1 MEFFPQEVIRTK
13 RDGKALSDKE
23 ITHFINALTSGA
35 LEDSQAAAF
44 AMAIYFQ
51 GMNRE
56 EASALTLAMAN
67 SGQRLFWP
75 DNDRVTLDKHS
86 TGGVGDKVS
95 LVLAPLLASCGARVP
110 MIAGRGLG
118 HTGGTLDKLD
128 SIPGYDTQPSLEK
141 FQAVVAQA
149 HCAIVGQTA
158 ELAPA
163 DRKLYAIRDVTATV
177 ESIPLI
183 TASVLSKKIAAG
195 LDHLVMD
202 VKVGS
207 GAFMKDLDSAKAL
220 ATSLVECGNK
230 AGLPVWALLTDMNQP
245 LGLTI
250 GNTLEVLEGIDFL
263 TGKQRESRLLEVT
276 LDLGAAALEM
286 AGLHP
291 DSNTA
296 KTALLTALDNGS
308 AAETFGRM
316 VAALG
321 GPSDLIEQ
329 PEQHLRVASVRRPVT
344 AGSTGYLSSC
354 DAQALGLAI
363 MALGGGRKQRQ
374 DRIDHGVGFRNIL
387 PLGSKV
393 EIGDPIAE
401 VVSNDPESAETACDA
416 YRSAIVIASACP
428 APSSAVVSRVV
439 S

>member
-13 RDGKALSDKE
+13 RDGKTLSGKE
-23 ITHFINALTSGA
+23 ITQFINAMASGA

-44 AMAIYFQ
+44 AMAVYFQ
-51 GMNRE
+51 GMSRDE
-56 EASALTLAMAN
+56 TGALTLAMAN

-75 DNDRVTLDKHS
+75 DNDQVTLDKHS

-95 LVLAPLLASCGARVP
+95 LILAPLLASCGARVP

-149 HCAIVGQTA
+149 QCAIVGQTA

-220 ATSLVECGNK
+220 ATSLVESGNK
-230 AGLPVWALLTDMNQP
+230 AGLPVRALLTDMNEP
-245 LGLTI
+245 LGLTV
-250 GNTLEVLEGIDFL
+250 GNTLEVLESIDFL

-276 LDLGAAALEM
+276 LELGAAALEM

-291 DSNTA
+291 DSKMA

-321 GPSDLIEQ
+321 GPTDLIERA
-329 PEQHLRVASVRRPVT
+329 EQHLRVASVRRPVT
-344 AGSTGYLSSC
+344 AGATGYLSSC
-354 DAQALGLAI
+354 DAQALGLAV

-374 DRIDHGVGFRNIL
+374 DRIDHSVGFRNIL
-387 PLGSKV
+387 PLGSRV
-393 EIGDPIAE
+393 EFGQPIAE
-401 VVSNDPESAETACDA
+401 VVSNDPESAEIACDA
-416 YRSAIVIASACP
+416 YRSAIVFASECP
-428 APSSAVVSRVV
+428 APSSVVISQVG